1 MRGRVLIRFVTYNI
15 RNILGGGLYSA
26 LRDISQSNKD
36 LGIFQETKVT
46 DRIYTCGS
54 AGYSVITTNAPSR
67 HRGGVAVF
75 YWPAPHFVV

>member
-46 DRIYTCGS
+46 DRIYTHGS
-54 AGYSVITTNAPSR
+54 AG
-67 HRGGVAVF
+67 
-75 YWPAPHFVV
+75 